1 MQRDGRRRV
10 RRDTGTGVTNYV
22 TVPDVE
28 LVTIGM
34 EWPAHPVDV
43 TLTLEHLVDM
53 MVAGNEDPLIRPPRV
68 KLGHSRLQ
76 PDTDGLVELGDHDPF
91 WNGAPI
97 FGTAQNMRLS
107 NDGGRLIADLVEVP
121 AWLAYVMP
129 SAWPN
134 RSCEWCWDIE
144 TEGGK
149 KYSAVLTAVS
159 LLGERQHA
167 IKNLADVQRLLEHG
181 PDEQE

>member
-1 MQRDGRRRV
+1 V
-10 RRDTGTGVTNYV
+10 SVSYI
-22 TVPDVE
+22 TVESVE
-28 LVTIGM
+28 LVAIGI
-34 EWPAHPVDV
+34 EWPSATGDV
-43 TLTLEHLVDM
+43 TITLEHLVDM
-53 MVAGNEDPLIRPPRV
+53 MVAGNDDPLVRPPRV

-76 PDTDGLVELGDHDPF
+76 PDDDGLRELGDHDPE

-97 FGTAQNMRLS
+97 FGTAQNLRLN

-121 AWLAYVMP
+121 DWLAEAIP

-134 RSCEWCWDIE
+134 RSCEWVWDLE

-149 KYSAVLTAVS
+149 RYSAVLTAVA

-167 IKNLADVQRLLEHG
+167 IKNLADVQRLIEQG
-181 PDEQE
+181 PDE

>member
-1 MQRDGRRRV
+1 MSV
-10 RRDTGTGVTNYV
+10 SYI
-22 TVPDVE
+22 TVESVE
-28 LVTIGM
+28 LVAIGI
-34 EWPAHPVDV
+34 EWPSATGDV
-43 TLTLEHLVDM
+43 TITLEHLVDM
-53 MVAGNEDPLIRPPRV
+53 MVAGNDDPLVRPPRV

-76 PDTDGLVELGDHDPF
+76 PDDDGLRELGDHDPE

-97 FGTAQNMRLS
+97 FGTAQNLRLN

-121 AWLAYVMP
+121 DWLAEAIP

-134 RSCEWCWDIE
+134 RSCEWVWDLE

-149 KYSAVLTAVS
+149 RYSAVLTAVA

-167 IKNLADVQRLLEHG
+167 IKNLADVQRLIEQG
-181 PDEQE
+181 PDE